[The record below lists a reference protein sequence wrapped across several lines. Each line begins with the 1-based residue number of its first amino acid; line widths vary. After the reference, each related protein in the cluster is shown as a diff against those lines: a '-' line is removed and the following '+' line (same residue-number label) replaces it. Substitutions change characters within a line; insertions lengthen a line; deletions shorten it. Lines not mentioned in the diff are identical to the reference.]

1 MSTTITCDSAITITT
16 VSGVDVPTCSSGWV
30 QSLYILP
37 FDPAQIDPMIAT
49 ELFVAGFLLF
59 VTPWA
64 FAWGLKQLIRSIR
77 GSL

>member
-1 MSTTITCDSAITITT
+1 MSNTLTCDAEISVVN

-30 QSLYILP
+30 QSFYILP

-59 VTPWA
+59 LTPWA
-64 FAWGLKQLIRSIR
+64 TAWGLKQLLKSIR
-77 GSL
+77 N